1 MPEQTPFRTL
11 TTHFT
16 RMLYAAGADGSQT
29 SVIRTLAGVA
39 TPMLMVGFWSVLLLS
54 RVPIQF
60 VPPWVLAAM
69 HYTFVLYSFCAMAC
83 VTALQWERLFP
94 TRADFLI
101 LLPLPIRPL
110 TLFSAKLASSAGFL
124 GMFLL
129 ATNAF
134 ATLIFPMLYGRAVLR
149 VMFAHGIAVF
159 TAGLVASLTVLA
171 VEALVIILVPEGW
184 FRRVAPVVQTIIV
197 TASLTLFLRIVTVNE
212 RLSSFMNGDVT
223 FAGKLPSLW
232 FLSIYETL
240 MGSPT
245 ATPFAHHMA
254 HRAWL
259 CLPILLLAIAA
270 LYPAAWKRRQRMALE
285 GTHSTR
291 LRNGGILQQLMHR
304 TMLRT
309 PDQRA
314 IFHFLTQT
322 LTRLSRY
329 HVMLAA
335 YCGSGIALA
344 IAVAITLNPRGA
356 NFTVSLDARGV
367 HEALAILLFWTIA
380 GLRVAFL
387 LPEELRARWIFQM
400 APLSTTRVVSTIKL
414 FVMLACLG
422 VIAVFTA
429 TLAACHWST
438 ADILQQACLGTAAA
452 VLLVDMFFFQTDSIP
467 FTSPSRPERSSLPLT
482 LAIYIFGVPVLELLM
497 VALARWVNTS
507 PVRLGESLLAAAAVH
522 ALFHLLRRLPSHSVS
537 NDPFLGETDTDVRT
551 LGLSV

>member
-1 MPEQTPFRTL
+1 
-11 TTHFT
+11 
-16 RMLYAAGADGSQT
+16 
-29 SVIRTLAGVA
+29 
-39 TPMLMVGFWSVLLLS
+39 
-54 RVPIQF
+54 
-60 VPPWVLAAM
+60 
-69 HYTFVLYSFCAMAC
+69 
-83 VTALQWERLFP
+83 
-94 TRADFLI
+94 
-101 LLPLPIRPL
+101 
-110 TLFSAKLASSAGFL
+110 
-124 GMFLL
+124 
-129 ATNAF
+129 
-134 ATLIFPMLYGRAVLR
+134 
-149 VMFAHGIAVF
+149 
-159 TAGLVASLTVLA
+159 VLA

-184 FRRVAPVVQTIIV
+184 FRRIAPVVQTIIV
-197 TASLTLFLRIVTVNE
+197 TASLTLFLRIITVNE
-212 RLSSFMNGDVT
+212 RLSSFLNGDVT

-240 MGSPT
+240 LGGPT
-245 ATPFAHHMA
+245 ATSFAHQMA

-259 CLPILLLAIAA
+259 CLPILILAIAT
-270 LYPAAWKRRQRMALE
+270 LYPAAWKRRQHMALE
-285 GTHSTR
+285 GTHSPR
-291 LRNGGILQQLMHR
+291 LRNGGILQQFMHR
-304 TMLRT
+304 TMLRD

-335 YCGSGIALA
+335 YSGSGIALA
-344 IAVAITLNPRGA
+344 IAVAIRLNARGA

-380 GLRVAFL
+380 GVRVAFL

-422 VIAVFTA
+422 VIAAFTA
-429 TLAACHWST
+429 VLAVCHWDT
-438 ADILQQACLGTAAA
+438 VDIVQQACLGIAAA

-467 FTSPSRPERSSLPLT
+467 FTSPSRPERNSLPLT

-497 VALARWVNTS
+497 VALARWVHTS
-507 PVRLGESLLAAAAVH
+507 PVRLGESLLAAAAAH
-522 ALFHLLRRLPSHSVS
+522 ALFHLLRRLPSHPVS